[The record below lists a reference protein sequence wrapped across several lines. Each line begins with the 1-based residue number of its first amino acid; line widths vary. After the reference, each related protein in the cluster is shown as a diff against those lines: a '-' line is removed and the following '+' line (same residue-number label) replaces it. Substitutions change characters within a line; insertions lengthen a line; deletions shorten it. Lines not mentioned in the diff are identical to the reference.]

1 MFDFFKRLFSLKP
14 APINRSQSGFR
25 LLNVDQEA
33 SSLKVKARG
42 NSDGIRDLP
51 PADSIRL
58 GEVENQI
65 VELGREIFSHNHQHY
80 SQEYQSYISR
90 LNSLSPDGMLQK
102 VQIETRNLVDQI
114 EALPKKHSS
123 RLDALQSA
131 ANETQR
137 SFKLFKHDNGLEERA
152 PDYPSSK
159 ILHGSVILVIF
170 LVESMLNATLLAKGN
185 ELGLLGG
192 WSEAIFISLINT
204 IVAGFV
210 LCLGIQSL
218 YIKNTAK
225 QIAGLILT
233 ISVVCG
239 SIAFNLLVA
248 HYRNALGGDQPEQA
262 SELALELMLA
272 SPLDLGNI
280 NSVMLLILGIAIVF
294 FAGFD
299 FLKMDDQYPGY
310 GKAHRS
316 MVSARKNLQ
325 NYIDW
330 LIHEELE
337 PVHSRARSIVSDH
350 LALAASVKTEDQTI
364 RERIKTLNANF
375 DSSEKSNI
383 EAINQLLDVYR
394 QSNIKNRDAEAPTTF
409 EREWQPELVIES
421 REIPTSTEIGEMT
434 DYRGG
439 LEPLQDQMKSKH
451 MNSLETIQGY
461 AS

>member
-1 MFDFFKRLFSLKP
+1 
-14 APINRSQSGFR
+14 
-25 LLNVDQEA
+25 
-33 SSLKVKARG
+33 
-42 NSDGIRDLP
+42 
-51 PADSIRL
+51 
-58 GEVENQI
+58 
-65 VELGREIFSHNHQHY
+65 
-80 SQEYQSYISR
+80 
-90 LNSLSPDGMLQK
+90 
-102 VQIETRNLVDQI
+102 
-114 EALPKKHSS
+114 
-123 RLDALQSA
+123 
-131 ANETQR
+131 
-137 SFKLFKHDNGLEERA
+137 
-152 PDYPSSK
+152 
-159 ILHGSVILVIF
+159 
-170 LVESMLNATLLAKGN
+170 
-185 ELGLLGG
+185 
-192 WSEAIFISLINT
+192 
-204 IVAGFV
+204 
-210 LCLGIQSL
+210 
-218 YIKNTAK
+218 
-225 QIAGLILT
+225 
-233 ISVVCG
+233 
-239 SIAFNLLVA
+239 
-248 HYRNALGGDQPEQA
+248 
-262 SELALELMLA
+262 
-272 SPLDLGNI
+272 
-280 NSVMLLILGIAIVF
+280 
-294 FAGFD
+294 
-299 FLKMDDQYPGY
+299 
-310 GKAHRS
+310 